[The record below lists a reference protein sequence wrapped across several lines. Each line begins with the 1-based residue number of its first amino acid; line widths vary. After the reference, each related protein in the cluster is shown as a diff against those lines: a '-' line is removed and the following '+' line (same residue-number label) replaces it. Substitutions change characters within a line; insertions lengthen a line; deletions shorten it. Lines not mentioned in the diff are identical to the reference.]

1 MKSVGQ
7 LFLVSG
13 GPGSVELI
21 TPLAENALRES
32 EVIVGYELYLTW
44 IRSWIEGKE
53 IHAPALTHERERAS
67 LAIEQ
72 ARSGRVVS
80 LVSSGDI
87 GVYGM
92 AALVLEEMAEG
103 DKFELAVIPGISA
116 ATSCASLLGSPLSH
130 DFATLSLSDL
140 LCPWEWIEHRAR
152 QMARADLV
160 VALYN
165 VQSKTRQEGVYR
177 ILRLLLE
184 DKAATTWCGVVRN
197 AYRTNQES
205 YICTLADLLEK
216 TFDMLTTVIVGNR
229 FTQRKREFIF
239 TPRGYR
245 DWNEAERI
253 GGSVTP
259 ASLAGRSSNGLVW
272 VFSGTSDG
280 NALASKLCEI
290 GYQVIVSTA
299 TEYGREVIGE
309 SLPCV

>member
-44 IRSWIEGKE
+44 IRSWIDGKE
-53 IHAPALTHERERAS
+53 IHAPTLTHERERAS

-103 DKFELAVIPGISA
+103 DKFWVAVFPGISA
-116 ATSCASLLGSPLSH
+116 ATSCAALLGSPLSH

-140 LCPWEWIEHRAR
+140 LCPWSWIEQRAAHIA
-152 QMARADLV
+152 QADLACV
-160 VALYN
+160 LYN
-165 VQSKTRQEGVYR
+165 VQSAGRQEGVYR
-177 ILRLLLE
+177 IL
-184 DKAATTWCGVVRN
+184 N
-197 AYRTNQES
+197 
-205 YICTLADLLEK
+205 I
-216 TFDMLTTVIVGNR
+216 ML
-229 FTQRKREFIF
+229 
-239 TPRGYR
+239 
-245 DWNEAERI
+245 
-253 GGSVTP
+253 
-259 ASLAGRSSNGLVW
+259 
-272 VFSGTSDG
+272 
-280 NALASKLCEI
+280 
-290 GYQVIVSTA
+290 
-299 TEYGREVIGE
+299 
-309 SLPCV
+309 